1 MDLRETGVSVYHTR
15 NPARRLP
22 LILGHAVVN
31 EDGRFRV
38 QNRVEIVRHC
48 LPVSPL
54 FEEETKFNSKIF
66 LFYV

>member
-1 MDLRETGVSVYHTR
+1 MDSLKTGFSVYTR

-31 EDGRFRV
+31 EDGRLRV
-38 QNRVEIVRHC
+38 QNRVEIVRHF

-54 FEEETKFNSKIF
+54 FKN
-66 LFYV
+66 